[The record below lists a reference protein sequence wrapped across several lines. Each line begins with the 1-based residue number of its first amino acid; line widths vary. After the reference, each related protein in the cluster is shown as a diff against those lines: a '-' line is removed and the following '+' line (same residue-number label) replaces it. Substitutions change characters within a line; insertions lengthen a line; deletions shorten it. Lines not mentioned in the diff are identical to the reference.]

1 MQNRANP
8 GKSGG
13 ILNAPVLS
21 FAFCAQ
27 GEFMASAKKV
37 LKLGIPKGSLQES
50 TVELFKK
57 AGIRI
62 YSSDRSYFPYCDDPE
77 IEIMLIRSQEMGKY
91 VQDGLFDAGITG
103 QDWILETGVRV
114 KEICELVYGKS
125 GFKPVRW
132 VLAVPEASKIRSVK
146 DLQGKTVATELVS
159 YVKRYLARQKVKAK
173 VEYSWGATEA
183 KAGILV
189 DAIVEL
195 TETGRSL
202 RANQLR
208 IVEDVLSSTTRFIA
222 NKDAWKDAWKREKME
237 NIAIL
242 LKGALAAEGMVGLK
256 MNLRESDLPKIM
268 NILPSLKRPTVSPLT
283 LPGWMA
289 LEVVVEEK
297 VVKRM
302 IPDLKRAGA
311 EGIIEYPLNK
321 LIA

>member
-1 MQNRANP
+1 MSTQKGTN
-8 GKSGG
+8 
-13 ILNAPVLS
+13 
-21 FAFCAQ
+21 
-27 GEFMASAKKV
+27 KKV
-37 LKLGIPKGSLQES
+37 LKLGLPKGSLQES
-50 TVELFKK
+50 TTELFRK

-62 YSSDRSYFPYCDDPE
+62 SSSDRSYFPYCDDDE
-77 IEIMLIRSQEMGKY
+77 IEVMLIRSQEMGKY
-91 VQDGLFDAGITG
+91 VEDGLFDVGLTG
-103 QDWILETGVRV
+103 YDWILETGAKV
-114 KEICELVYGKS
+114 KEICELTYGKT

-132 VLAVPEASKIRSVK
+132 VLAVPEASKIKSVK
-146 DLQGKTVATELVS
+146 DLNGKSVATELVS
-159 YVKRYLARQKVKAK
+159 YVKRYLAKRKVKAL

-202 RANQLR
+202 RANGLR
-208 IVEDVLSSTTRFIA
+208 IVEELLSSTTRFIA
-222 NKDAWKDAWKREKME
+222 NKKAWEDPWKRQKIE

-256 MNLRESDLPKIM
+256 MNLQEKDLDNVM
-268 NILPSLKRPTVSPLT
+268 AMLPSLKRPTVSPLT

-297 VVKRM
+297 VVKKM
-302 IPDLKRAGA
+302 IPGLKRAGA

>member
-1 MQNRANP
+1 
-8 GKSGG
+8 
-13 ILNAPVLS
+13 
-21 FAFCAQ
+21 
-27 GEFMASAKKV
+27 
-37 LKLGIPKGSLQES
+37 
-50 TVELFKK
+50 
-57 AGIRI
+57 
-62 YSSDRSYFPYCDDPE
+62 
-77 IEIMLIRSQEMGKY
+77 MGKY
-91 VQDGLFDAGITG
+91 VQDGMFDAGITG
-103 QDWILETGVRV
+103 QDWILETNANV
-114 KEICELVYGKS
+114 KQICELVYGKS

-132 VLAVPEASKIRSVK
+132 VLAVPESSKVRSLK
-146 DLQGKTVATELVS
+146 DLGGKRVATELVN
-159 YVKRYLARQKVKAK
+159 YVSRYFAKHKVKAK

-202 RANQLR
+202 KANQLR
-208 IVEDVLSSTTRFIA
+208 IIEDVLSSTTRFIA
-222 NKDAWKDAWKREKME
+222 NRKAWNDPWKREKME

-256 MNLRESDLPKIM
+256 MNLKSADLPKVM
-268 NILPSLKRPTVSPLT
+268 KILPSLKKPTVSPLT
-283 LPGWMA
+283 LQGWIA

-297 VVKRM
+297 IVKKM

>member
-1 MQNRANP
+1 M
-8 GKSGG
+8 
-13 ILNAPVLS
+13 
-21 FAFCAQ
+21 
-27 GEFMASAKKV
+27 SATKKI
-37 LKLGIPKGSLQES
+37 LKLGLPKGSLQES
-50 TVELFKK
+50 TLELFRK
-57 AGIRI
+57 AGIRVF
-62 YSSDRSYFPYCDDPE
+62 SSERSYFPYCDDEE
-77 IEIMLIRSQEMGKY
+77 IEIMLIRSQEMAKY

-103 QDWILETGVRV
+103 QDWILESGANV
-114 KEICELVYGKS
+114 KQISELIYAKS

-132 VLAVPEASKIRSVK
+132 VLAVPEGSKVRSVK
-146 DLQGKTVATELVS
+146 DLQNKTVATELVHC
-159 YVKRYLARQKVKAK
+159 VERYFSKNKVKARI
-173 VEYSWGATEA
+173 EYSWGATEA

-202 RANQLR
+202 KANKLR
-208 IVEDVLSSTTRFIA
+208 IIEDVLSSTTRFIA
-222 NKDAWKDAWKREKME
+222 NKKSWQDTWKREKME

-256 MNLRESDLPKIM
+256 MNLKEKSLDRIM
-268 NILPSLKRPTVSPLT
+268 EILPSLKRPTISPLT
-283 LPGWMA
+283 IPGWIA

-302 IPDLKRAGA
+302 IPELKRAGA

>member
-1 MQNRANP
+1 M
-8 GKSGG
+8 K
-13 ILNAPVLS
+13 
-21 FAFCAQ
+21 Q
-27 GEFMASAKKV
+27 GEFMTRTKKI
-37 LKLGIPKGSLQES
+37 LKLGLPKGSLQES
-50 TVELFKK
+50 TIDLFRK

-62 YSSDRSYFPYCDDPE
+62 HSSDRSYFPYCDDEE
-77 IEIMLIRSQEMGKY
+77 IEVMLIRSQEMGKY

-103 QDWILETGVRV
+103 QDWILETGVRIR
-114 KEICELVYGKS
+114 EICELMYGKS

-132 VLAVPEASKIRSVK
+132 VLAVPESSKVRSVK
-146 DLQGKTVATELVS
+146 DLQGKTVATELVN
-159 YVKRYLARQKVKAK
+159 YVKKYLAKRKVKAT

-202 RANQLR
+202 KANQLR
-208 IVEDVLSSTTRFIA
+208 IVEDILSSTTRFIA
-222 NKDAWKDAWKREKME
+222 NKDSWNDSWKREKME

-268 NILPSLKRPTVSPLT
+268 KILPSLKRPTVSPLT

-297 VVKRM
+297 VVKKM
-302 IPDLKRAGA
+302 IPELKRSGA

>member
-1 MQNRANP
+1 MAH
-8 GKSGG
+8 GKKT
-13 ILNAPVLS
+13 L
-21 FAFCAQ
+21 Q
-27 GEFMASAKKV
+27 
-37 LKLGIPKGSLQES
+37 LGLPKGSLQES
-50 TVELFKK
+50 TIELFRK

-62 YSSDRSYFPYCDDPE
+62 NSSDRSYFPYCDDEE
-77 IEIMLIRSQEMGKY
+77 IEVMLVRSQEMGKY

-103 QDWILETGVRV
+103 QDWILETGVHV

-132 VLAVPEASKIRSVK
+132 VLAVPETSKARSVK
-146 DLQGKTVATELVS
+146 DLQGKTIATELVS
-159 YVKRYLARQKVKAK
+159 YVKRYLARKKVKAT

-202 RANQLR
+202 KANQLR
-208 IVEDVLSSTTRFIA
+208 IIEDILFSTTRFIA
-222 NKDAWKDAWKREKME
+222 NKVSWNDPWKREKME

-256 MNLRESDLPKIM
+256 MNLKESDLPKIM
-268 NILPSLKRPTVSPLT
+268 KILPSLKRPTVSSLT

-289 LEVVVEEK
+289 LEVVVEEI
-297 VVKRM
+297 VVKKM
-302 IPDLKRAGA
+302 IPELKRSGA

>member
-1 MQNRANP
+1 MQ
-8 GKSGG
+8 GDLMSTKT
-13 ILNAPVLS
+13 
-21 FAFCAQ
+21 
-27 GEFMASAKKV
+27 
-37 LKLGIPKGSLQES
+37 LKLGLPKGSLQEA
-50 TVELFKK
+50 TVELFRK

-62 YSSDRSYFPYCDDPE
+62 DSSDRSYFPYCDDEE
-77 IEIMLIRSQEMGKY
+77 IEVMLIRSQEMGKY

-103 QDWILETGVRV
+103 QDWILETRARV
-114 KEICELVYGKS
+114 KQICELVYGKS

-132 VLAVPEASKIRSVK
+132 VLAVPESSRIRSIK
-146 DLQGKTVATELVS
+146 DLHGKTVATELVN
-159 YVKRYLARQKVKAK
+159 YVTRYFAKIKVGAK
-173 VEYSWGATEA
+173 IEYSWGATEA
-183 KAGILV
+183 KAGTLV

-202 RANQLR
+202 KANQLR
-208 IVEDVLSSTTRFIA
+208 IIENILSSTTRFIA
-222 NKDAWKDAWKREKME
+222 NKEAWNDSWKRKKME
-237 NIAIL
+237 NISIL

-256 MNLRESDLPKIM
+256 MNLKEKDLNRIM

-289 LEVVVEEK
+289 LEVVVDEN

-311 EGIIEYPLNK
+311 QGIIEYPLNK

>member
-1 MQNRANP
+1 MSSAN
-8 GKSGG
+8 K
-13 ILNAPVLS
+13 I
-21 FAFCAQ
+21 
-27 GEFMASAKKV
+27 
-37 LKLGIPKGSLQES
+37 LKLGLPKGSLQES
-50 TVELFKK
+50 TIELFRR
-57 AGIRI
+57 AGIRVN
-62 YSSDRSYFPYCDDPE
+62 SSDRSYFPYCDDEE
-77 IEIMLIRSQEMGKY
+77 IEVMLIRSQEMARY

-103 QDWILETGVRV
+103 HDWILETDANV
-114 KEICELVYGKS
+114 KQICELVYAKS

-132 VLAVPEASKIRSVK
+132 VLAVPESSKFRTIK
-146 DLQGKTVATELVS
+146 DLQGRTIATELVN
-159 YVKRYLARQKVKAK
+159 YVKKYFASKKVKAK

-202 RANQLR
+202 KANRLR
-208 IVEDVLSSTTRFIA
+208 IIEDVLSSTTRFIA
-222 NKDAWKDAWKREKME
+222 NKKAWNNAWKREKME

-256 MNLRESDLPKIM
+256 MNLKEKDLPKIM
-268 NILPSLKRPTVSPLT
+268 SILPSLKRPTVSPLT

-297 VVKRM
+297 IVKRM

>member
-1 MQNRANP
+1 MP
-8 GKSGG
+8 
-13 ILNAPVLS
+13 
-21 FAFCAQ
+21 
-27 GEFMASAKKV
+27 SAKKI
-37 LKLGIPKGSLQES
+37 LKLGLPKGSLQDS
-50 TVELFKK
+50 TLELFRK

-62 YSSDRSYFPYCDDPE
+62 ASSDRSYFPYCDDDE
-77 IEIMLIRSQEMGKY
+77 IEVMLIRSQEMGKY

-103 QDWILETGVRV
+103 QDWILETNANV
-114 KEICELVYGKS
+114 KQICELVYGKS

-132 VLAVPEASKIRSVK
+132 ILAVPESSKIRSIK
-146 DLQGKTVATELVS
+146 DLQGKRVATELVN
-159 YVKRYLARQKVKAK
+159 YVRKYFASQKVNAK

-202 RANQLR
+202 KANQLR

-222 NKDAWKDAWKREKME
+222 NKQAWNDAWKREKME

-256 MNLRESDLPKIM
+256 MNLKESALDKVM

-283 LPGWMA
+283 LPGWIA

-297 VVKRM
+297 IVKRM

>member
-1 MQNRANP
+1 MGN
-8 GKSGG
+8 
-13 ILNAPVLS
+13 
-21 FAFCAQ
+21 Q
-27 GEFMASAKKV
+27 GEYMSSAKKT
-37 LKLGIPKGSLQES
+37 LKLGLPKGSLQES

-62 YSSDRSYFPYCDDPE
+62 SSSDRSYFPYCDDDE
-77 IEIMLIRSQEMGKY
+77 IELMLIRSQEMGKY
-91 VQDGLFDAGITG
+91 VENGLFDAGITG
-103 QDWILETGVRV
+103 QDWILETSAHV
-114 KEICELVYGKS
+114 KQICELVYGKS

-132 VLAVPEASKIRSVK
+132 VLAVPENSKIRSIK
-146 DLQGKTVATELVS
+146 DLQGKTVATELVHF
-159 YVKRYLARQKVKAK
+159 VKKYLSKNKVKAK

-222 NKDAWKDAWKREKME
+222 NKNAWNDPWKREKME

-256 MNLRESDLPKIM
+256 MNLKESDLPKIM
-268 NILPSLKRPTVSPLT
+268 EILPSLKRPTVSPLT
-283 LPGWMA
+283 LSGWMA

-297 VVKRM
+297 IVKRM
-302 IPDLKRAGA
+302 IPELKRAGA
-311 EGIIEYPLNK
+311 EGIIEYTLNK

>member
-1 MQNRANP
+1 
-8 GKSGG
+8 
-13 ILNAPVLS
+13 
-21 FAFCAQ
+21 
-27 GEFMASAKKV
+27 
-37 LKLGIPKGSLQES
+37 
-50 TVELFKK
+50 
-57 AGIRI
+57 
-62 YSSDRSYFPYCDDPE
+62 
-77 IEIMLIRSQEMGKY
+77 MLIRSQEMGKY

-103 QDWILETGVRV
+103 QDWILETGVHV
-114 KEICELVYGKS
+114 KQICELVYGKS

-132 VLAVPEASKIRSVK
+132 VLAVPESSKIHSVK
-146 DLQGKTVATELVS
+146 GLQGKTVATELVS
-159 YVKRYLARQKVKAK
+159 YVKKYLAKKGVKAR

-202 RANQLR
+202 KANQLR
-208 IVEDVLSSTTRFIA
+208 IVEDILSSTTRFIA
-222 NKDAWKDAWKREKME
+222 NKKSWNDPWKREKME

-256 MNLRESDLPKIM
+256 MNLKDSDLPRIM
-268 NILPSLKRPTVSPLT
+268 NILPSLKQPTVSPLT
-283 LPGWMA
+283 IPGWIA

-311 EGIIEYPLNK
+311 QGIIEYPLNK
-321 LIA
+321 LII

>member
-1 MQNRANP
+1 MSSSNR
-8 GKSGG
+8 
-13 ILNAPVLS
+13 I
-21 FAFCAQ
+21 
-27 GEFMASAKKV
+27 
-37 LKLGIPKGSLQES
+37 LKLGLPKGSLQES
-50 TVELFKK
+50 TIELFRR

-62 YSSDRSYFPYCDDPE
+62 GASDRSYFPFCDDEE
-77 IEIMLIRSQEMGKY
+77 IEVMLIRSQEMGKY

-103 QDWILETGVRV
+103 HDWILETSANVR
-114 KEICELVYGKS
+114 EICELVYGKS

-132 VLAVPEASKIRSVK
+132 VLAVPEASNVRTIR
-146 DLQGKTVATELVS
+146 DLEGKTIATELVN
-159 YVKRYLARQKVKAK
+159 YVKKYFKKNKVKAQI
-173 VEYSWGATEA
+173 EYSWGATEA

-202 RANQLR
+202 KANQLR
-208 IVEDVLSSTTRFIA
+208 IIEDVLSSTTRFIA
-222 NKDAWKDAWKREKME
+222 NKQSWNDAWKREKME

-256 MNLRESDLPKIM
+256 MNLKQSNLEKVM
-268 NILPSLKRPTVSPLT
+268 NILPSLKRPTISPLA
-283 LPGWMA
+283 LEGWIA

-297 VVKRM
+297 IVKRM

>member
-1 MQNRANP
+1 M
-8 GKSGG
+8 
-13 ILNAPVLS
+13 
-21 FAFCAQ
+21 
-27 GEFMASAKKV
+27 SAAKNI
-37 LKLGIPKGSLQES
+37 LKLGLPKGSLQES
-50 TVELFKK
+50 TLELFRK

-62 YSSDRSYFPYCDDPE
+62 SASDRSYFPYCDDDE
-77 IEIMLIRSQEMGKY
+77 IEIMFIRSQEMGKY

-103 QDWILETGVRV
+103 QDWILETGARI
-114 KEICELVYGKS
+114 KEICELVYGKT

-132 VLAVPEASKIRSVK
+132 VLAVPEKSKINSVK
-146 DLQGKTVATELVS
+146 DLEGKTVATELVS
-159 YVKRYLARQKVKAK
+159 FVKKYLAKNKVKAR

-202 RANQLR
+202 RANRLR
-208 IVEDVLSSTTRFIA
+208 IVDDLLASTTRFIA
-222 NKDAWKDAWKREKME
+222 NKEAWNDPWKREKME

-256 MNLRESDLPKIM
+256 MNLQEKNLEKVM
-268 NILPSLKRPTVSPLT
+268 EILPSLKRPTVSQLT
-283 LPGWMA
+283 LPGWIA

-297 VVKRM
+297 IVKRI
-302 IPDLKRAGA
+302 IPELKRAGA
-311 EGIIEYPLNK
+311 EGIIEYTLNK

>member
-1 MQNRANP
+1 MSTVKR
-8 GKSGG
+8 
-13 ILNAPVLS
+13 
-21 FAFCAQ
+21 
-27 GEFMASAKKV
+27 V
-37 LKLGIPKGSLQES
+37 LKLGLPKGSLQES
-50 TVELFKK
+50 TMELFRK

-62 YSSDRSYFPYCDDPE
+62 SSSDRSYFPYCDDDE
-77 IEIMLIRSQEMGKY
+77 IEIMLIRSQEMGRY
-91 VQDGLFDAGITG
+91 VQEGLFDAGFTG
-103 QDWILETGVRV
+103 QDWILETRAKV
-114 KEICELVYGKS
+114 KEVCELVYGKS

-132 VLAVPEASKIRSVK
+132 VLAVPESSNIKSVR
-146 DLQGKTVATELVS
+146 DLNGKRVATELVN
-159 YVKRYLARQKVKAK
+159 YVKRYLAAK
-173 VEYSWGATEA
+173 KIEANVEYSWGATEA

-202 RANQLR
+202 KANQLR

-222 NKDAWKDAWKREKME
+222 NRQSWEDPWKRKKIE

-256 MNLRESDLPKIM
+256 MNLKEERLPEIM
-268 NILPSLKRPTVSPLT
+268 RILPSLKRPTVSPLT

-297 VVKRM
+297 VVKRI

>member
-1 MQNRANP
+1 MP
-8 GKSGG
+8 S
-13 ILNAPVLS
+13 S
-21 FAFCAQ
+21 
-27 GEFMASAKKV
+27 KKI
-37 LKLGIPKGSLQES
+37 LKLGMPKGSLQEA
-50 TVELFKK
+50 TIELFRK

-62 YSSDRSYFPYCDDPE
+62 NSSDRSYFPYCDDDE
-77 IEIMLIRSQEMGKY
+77 IEVMLIRSQEMGKY

-103 QDWILETGVRV
+103 QDWILETGVHV

-132 VLAVPEASKIRSVK
+132 VLAVPESSRIRSVK
-146 DLQGKTVATELVS
+146 DLQGKTIATELVS
-159 YVKRYLARQKVKAK
+159 YVKKYLAKRHVKAK

-202 RANQLR
+202 KANQLR
-208 IVEDVLSSTTRFIA
+208 IVEDLLSSTTRFIA
-222 NKDAWKDAWKREKME
+222 NKDAWNNPWKRQKME
-237 NIAIL
+237 NISIL
-242 LKGALAAEGMVGLK
+242 LKGALTAEGMVGLK
-256 MNLRESDLPKIM
+256 MNLKESDLPKIM

-283 LPGWMA
+283 LQGWMA

-297 VVKRM
+297 IVKRM

-321 LIA
+321 LIL

>member
-1 MQNRANP
+1 MP
-8 GKSGG
+8 
-13 ILNAPVLS
+13 
-21 FAFCAQ
+21 
-27 GEFMASAKKV
+27 SAKKV
-37 LKLGIPKGSLQES
+37 LKLGMPKGSLQES
-50 TVELFKK
+50 TIELFRR

-62 YSSDRSYFPYCDDPE
+62 ASSDRSYFPYCDDDE
-77 IEIMLIRSQEMGKY
+77 IEVMLIRSQEMGKY

-103 QDWILETGVRV
+103 QDWILETNANV

-132 VLAVPEASKIRSVK
+132 VLAVPDSSRVRSIK
-146 DLQGKTVATELVS
+146 DLQGKRIATELVS
-159 YVKRYLARQKVKAK
+159 YVTKYLASKKVKAK

-208 IVEDVLSSTTRFIA
+208 IVEDVLASTTRFIA
-222 NKDAWKDAWKREKME
+222 NKEAWRDPWKREKME

-256 MNLRESDLPKIM
+256 MNLKEKDLPKVM
-268 NILPSLKRPTVSPLT
+268 SILPSLKRPTVSPLT

-297 VVKRM
+297 IVKRM

>member
-1 MQNRANP
+1 MSTQ
-8 GKSGG
+8 
-13 ILNAPVLS
+13 
-21 FAFCAQ
+21 
-27 GEFMASAKKV
+27 KKI
-37 LKLGIPKGSLQES
+37 LKLGLPKGSLQES
-50 TVELFKK
+50 TTDLFKK

-62 YSSDRSYFPYCDDPE
+62 SSSDRSYFPYCDDEE
-77 IEIMLIRSQEMGKY
+77 IEVMLIRSQEMGKY
-91 VQDGLFDAGITG
+91 VQDGLFDAGLTG
-103 QDWILETGVRV
+103 YDWILETGASV
-114 KEICELVYGKS
+114 KEICELTYGKS

-132 VLAVPEASKIRSVK
+132 VLAVPEASSIRSAK
-146 DLQGKTVATELVS
+146 DLNGKIVATELVN
-159 YVKRYLARQKVKAK
+159 YVKKYLAKKKVKAK

-202 RANQLR
+202 RANGLR
-208 IVEDVLSSTTRFIA
+208 IVEELLSSTTRFIA
-222 NKDAWKDAWKREKME
+222 NKKAWQDPWKRQKIE

-242 LKGALAAEGMVGLK
+242 LRGALAAEGMVGLK
-256 MNLRESDLPKIM
+256 MNLKENDLEKVM
-268 NILPSLKRPTVSPLT
+268 ALLPSLKRPTVSPLT

-297 VVKRM
+297 VVKKM
-302 IPDLKRAGA
+302 IPDLKRSGA